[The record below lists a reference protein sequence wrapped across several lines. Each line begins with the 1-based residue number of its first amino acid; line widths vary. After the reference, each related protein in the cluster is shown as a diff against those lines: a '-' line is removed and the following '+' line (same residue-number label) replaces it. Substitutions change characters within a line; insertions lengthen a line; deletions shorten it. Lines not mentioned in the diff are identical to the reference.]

1 MDKHVL
7 RVLELAAQIKGKDG
21 GVCRHEILPQAAQ
34 ALLARAAQW
43 GAG

>member
-7 RVLELAAQIKGKDG
+7 RVLELAAQIEGIDG
-21 GVCRHEILPQAAQ
+21 GAWRHEIFPQVAQ
-34 ALLARAAQW
+34 ASLARAAQW